1 MATIIWDENY
11 PDSANYES
19 ETWMNWFKGF
29 QQSFREKLVQSGL
42 EFVGTDFDAENFSLP
57 IMIAST
63 GIGNVSTICYSI
75 FKLPIGTG
83 ETVFEKN
90 PSGDY
95 DDIVSN
101 DYDNTPVYIKF
112 YYRFYRTS
120 TNTSFTNLN
129 DRYKRE
135 LFAVSWSISNSI
147 EPDTH
152 NLISEVHNVP
162 HHNHSGSDGGNYYSG
177 LLAFGNKECIIH
189 HSENELYIKIMGNS
203 SSTSKGAYYY
213 HCPIPL
219 IELILYRENGDVVYP
234 LYSSGYGS
242 GSTHSDHKSNSILYV
257 KYHTESIIYN
267 YSYARWNDQS
277 GITAL
282 DNYGDIPFFLI
293 DYKLGNPSSKYG
305 YKSLPNMVVVHSAYL
320 NNPYIELVVPYKG
333 HKVKKK
339 FKPLKSLYDSNFTV
353 WNNGN
358 GTASTFAYSIGE

>member
-11 PDSANYES
+11 PDGINYDS

-29 QQSFREKLVQSGL
+29 QQSFKEKLIQAGL
-42 EFVGTDFDAENFSLP
+42 EFVATDFNAQNFTLP
-57 IMIAST
+57 AMIAST
-63 GIGNVSTICYSI
+63 GVGAVSNICYSI

-83 ETVFEKN
+83 ETVFQKN
-90 PSGDY
+90 PNGDY
-95 DDIVSN
+95 YDIVSN
-101 DYDNTPVYIKF
+101 NYDNTPVYIKF
-112 YYRFYRTS
+112 YFRFYKTC
-120 TNTSFTNLN
+120 TNTSLTNIT

-135 LFAVSWSISNSI
+135 LFAVSYSLSNSI
-147 EPDTH
+147 TPE
-152 NLISEVHNVP
+152 NVLISEVHSVP
-162 HHNHSGSDGGNYYSG
+162 HHNHSQNDGGSYYSG

-203 SSTSKGAYYY
+203 SSNSKGTYYY

-219 IELILYRENGDVVYP
+219 IELILYRDNGDVVTP
-234 LYSSGYGS
+234 LYSTGYGS
-242 GSTHSDHKSNSILYV
+242 NSIHSDVKYNAVLYV

-267 YSYARWNDQS
+267 YSYSRWNDQS

-339 FKPLKSLYDSNFTV
+339 FKPLKSLYESNFTV